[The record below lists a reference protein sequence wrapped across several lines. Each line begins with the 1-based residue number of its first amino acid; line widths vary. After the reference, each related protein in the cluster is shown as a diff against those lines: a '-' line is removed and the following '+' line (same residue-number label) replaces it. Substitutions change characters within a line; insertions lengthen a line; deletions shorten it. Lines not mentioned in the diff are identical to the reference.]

1 MKDFWYSG
9 VFKNW
14 ATTLLGLLGALY
26 LVLEPILTTGQMP
39 TKQQFIGAIFS
50 VVGGFLAKSFNVT
63 GGIVKHDTPM
73 IQKSDVTAKVLE
85 ENKGEEK

>member
-9 VFKNW
+9 MVKNW
-14 ATTLLGLLGALY
+14 STTLLGLLGALY

-63 GGIVKHDTPM
+63 GGVVKQDTPM
-73 IQKSDVTAKVLE
+73 IKKSDVTASEMKD
-85 ENKGEEK
+85 NKTGG